1 MKIIYRKICAHL
13 FFLFF
18 TCIIFSP
25 YIKGKTI
32 YLYGI
37 IPFFDF
43 FYLRWIVKQKFNKEL
58 LMIWFVFIITLIVY
72 RDFEFVIRIFFIIYV
87 LYYLFYLKLT
97 KLFSIFYK
105 YIFLNIFVGMLQFVY
120 IYINPKIAYLLG
132 PENLAK
138 TFLGSFAGPT
148 NTNFYSIGL
157 LKRASGLSR
166 EVGFFASL
174 MVITIMLY
182 IEDKDVKKDKWK
194 SILLIIGFIISM
206 SKMSPLLFIYFA
218 IKKIKKYLNK
228 IPLIITISI
237 VIIFLIIFSKY
248 LFEKGFFI
256 PRHET
261 WNHRLGGY
269 FIILK
274 YNLYHLIFPLKTISE
289 ILNNYPNLLFLKELT
304 WLKTFT
310 SISEIILH
318 YGIIIFFT
326 GILLLRKLKLETSDF
341 LLLTLLTFNTG
352 YITVTSYVIL
362 IYFYIFYE
370 RRKEFK

>member
-1 MKIIYRKICAHL
+1 MRIIYKKICAHL
-13 FFLFF
+13 FFIFF

-37 IPFFDF
+37 IPFLDF
-43 FYLRWIVKQKFNKEL
+43 FYLRWIVKQKVNKGL
-58 LMIWFVFIITLIVY
+58 LIIWIGFIIVLVLY
-72 RDFEFVIRIFFIIYV
+72 GDFEFIIRIFFIINT
-87 LYYLFYLKLT
+87 LYYLFYLKT
-97 KLFSIFYK
+97 IKLFSIFYD
-105 YIFLNIFVGMLQFVY
+105 YIFLNIFVGILQFIY

-174 MVITIMLY
+174 IVITIILY
-182 IEDKDVKKDKWK
+182 IEDRDIKKSKWK
-194 SILLIIGFIISM
+194 NILLIIGFIISM
-206 SKMSPLLFIYFA
+206 SKMSPLLLVYIA
-218 IKKIKKYLNK
+218 LKKMKKYLNK
-228 IPLIITISI
+228 IPMIITVLMS
-237 VIIFLIIFSKY
+237 IIFLIIFSKY
-248 LFEKGFFI
+248 LFEKGVFI
-256 PRHET
+256 PRHDT

-269 FIILK
+269 FIVLK

-289 ILNNYPNLLFLKELT
+289 ISNNYPNLLFLKELSR
-304 WLKTFT
+304 LKTFT

-318 YGIIIFFT
+318 HGIIMFFT
-326 GILLLRKLKLETSDF
+326 GILLLKKLKLKTSDF

-362 IYFYIFYE
+362 TYFYIFYE